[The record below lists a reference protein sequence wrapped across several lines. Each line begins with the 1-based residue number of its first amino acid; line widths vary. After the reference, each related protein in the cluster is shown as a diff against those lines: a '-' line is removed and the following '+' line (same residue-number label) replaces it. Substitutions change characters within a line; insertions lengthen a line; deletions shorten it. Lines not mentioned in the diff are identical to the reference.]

1 MKIKNAQYVITAV
14 KPEQYPNH
22 RLPELA
28 MVGRSN
34 AGKSS
39 LINTLVGQ
47 KNLARVASTPGKT
60 REINFYNL
68 DQQLFLADLPGYG
81 YAKVSKEK
89 KESWGEMIETYLNT
103 REQLKLII
111 MLVDIRH
118 APSIDDQTMY
128 EWIRSKGTPFIVV
141 ATKSDKI
148 PRSQTVSRLKEI
160 CSVLKMG
167 EEEQA
172 IPFSSVTKQGMNE
185 VWKAID
191 RIFS

>member
-22 RLPELA
+22 HLPEIA

-39 LINTLVGQ
+39 MINTLVNQ
-47 KNLARVASTPGKT
+47 KNLARVAATPGKT

-68 DQQLFLADLPGYG
+68 DQKIFLADLPGYG
-81 YAKVSKEK
+81 YARVSKEK
-89 KESWGEMIETYLNT
+89 KASWHQMIETYLNT
-103 REQLKLII
+103 REQLRIII

-118 APSIDDQTMY
+118 APSADDQTMF
-128 EWIRSKGTPFIVV
+128 EWLNSQDTPFIVV

-148 PRSQTVSRLKEI
+148 PRSQIGQRLRAIHSLLAMKEAE
-160 CSVLKMG
+160 MP
-167 EEEQA
+167 
-172 IPFSSVTKQGMNE
+172 IPFSSVTKDG
-185 VWKAID
+185 VADLWR
-191 RIFS
+191 RIEELL